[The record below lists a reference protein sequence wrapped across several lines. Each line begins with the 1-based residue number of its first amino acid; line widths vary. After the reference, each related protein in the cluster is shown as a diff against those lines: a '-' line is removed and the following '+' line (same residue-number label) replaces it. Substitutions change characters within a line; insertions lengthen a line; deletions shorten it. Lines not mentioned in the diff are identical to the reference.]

1 MLSYR
6 GSTLGREATICHPGI
21 CTLASRDGDGQ
32 FWNSETMLWKTSKNH
47 TRMVP
52 RMFAGGAWRS
62 PATLVEARRSTSRDG
77 RGEGGGEWE
86 GRGARMEE
94 GWGNEEGGRRRE
106 QKEGEG
112 GSVRDMD
119 KE

>member
-1 MLSYR
+1 MISYR
-6 GSTLGREATICHPGI
+6 ESTLGREATISHPGI

-32 FWNSETMLWKTSKNH
+32 SWNSETMLWKTSKNH

-77 RGEGGGEWE
+77 RGKGGGMGGERRTDG
-86 GRGARMEE
+86 GRI
-94 GWGNEEGGRRRE
+94 GNEEGGRRKE
-106 QKEGEG
+106 QKEGDG
-112 GSVRDMD
+112 GSARDMD